1 MAGTFMGTR
10 WRGLW
15 LGLIF
20 AVVAA
25 VSPVATASEPV
36 LWTGQW
42 NATAIFEG
50 GSGSG
55 AMALSESGDAIA
67 GTAAPLDENQFFPLT
82 IKGRRTGRA
91 RASLDLF
98 FSGEKVGAVD
108 ARLQD
113 GEIRGEGAL
122 YGIPVTLIAK
132 RPASAGPGRV
142 LDYSP
147 ARYALQY
154 SSEGPPA
161 LVLRPGDT
169 VRTTTVDNE
178 GRDQD
183 KVWRAMPGNPL
194 TGPFLIEGAMPG
206 DTLVVHLERVA
217 LSRDSAR
224 MYSGRLN
231 ERAVGPGHDQTPVE
245 GWGRGWSLDREK
257 GVARLTAPGDR
268 LADFAPG
275 LKPMIGSIGV
285 APPLNQTIYAGD
297 LGLFGGNLDYSRL
310 GEGAT
315 LYFPVFRAGAF
326 LFLGDGHA
334 LQGDG
339 EISGQG
345 LETSL
350 EVQFRVELI
359 KGSSLGQLWFEDAD
373 FVMVSGV
380 DNSLDLALQAATRG
394 MARWLKQTYGLNDSE
409 VAAVMSTSIRY
420 DVAEIVDPRPHVVAR
435 LSKADLAMIRKP
447 SE

>member
-1 MAGTFMGTR
+1 MCLA
-10 WRGLW
+10 LA
-15 LGLIF
+15 L
-20 AVVAA
+20 AVIATGPLAA
-25 VSPVATASEPV
+25 ATPARQP
-36 LWTGQW
+36 WTGQW
-42 NATAIFEG
+42 NATAVFEG

-55 AMALSESGDAIA
+55 AITLSEDGDAIA
-67 GTAAPLDENQFFPLT
+67 GTAEPLDENQFFPLT
-82 IKGRRTGRA
+82 VKGRRTGGERA
-91 RASLDLF
+91 HLELF
-98 FSGEKVGAVD
+98 FSGEKVGVIEAS
-108 ARLQD
+108 LHD
-113 GEIRGEGAL
+113 GDIRGEGAL
-122 YGIPVTLIAK
+122 YGVPITLVASRPPV
-132 RPASAGPGRV
+132 AGPARV

-154 SSEGPPA
+154 SGEGPPA

-178 GRDQD
+178 GRDQAMA
-183 KVWRAMPGNPL
+183 WRAMPGNPL

-217 LSRDSAR
+217 LSRDSAS

-231 ERAVGPGHDQTPVE
+231 DRAVGAGHDQTPVE
-245 GWGRGWSLDREK
+245 GWGRGWILGREK
-257 GVARLTAPGDR
+257 GVARLAEPGDR
-268 LADFAPG
+268 LADFAPA

-285 APPLNQTIYAGD
+285 APPLNQAIYAGD

-310 GEGAT
+310 GEGST

-359 KGSSLGQLWFEDAD
+359 KGPSLGQPWFEDAD

-380 DNSLDLALQAATRG
+380 DNSLDLALQAATSG
-394 MARWLKQTYGLNDSE
+394 MARWLKRTYGLNDAE
-409 VAAVMSTSIRY
+409 VGAVMSASVRY
-420 DVAEIVDPRPHVVAR
+420 DIAEVVDPRPHVVAR
-435 LSKADLAMIRKP
+435 ISKADLAMIRQPEKP
-447 SE
+447 D